1 VEVFVDHVTDLGL
14 LRSRHPEAWDA
25 FFERMYAR
33 LLGYAERRLGAGEDA
48 RDAVSETFTR
58 MVGSVDAIGRRAV
71 NPDAWCFGILHHVV
85 ADHHRRA
92 YRARTASLLPND
104 AAVVPEDQL
113 LLSDEHRQ
121 VRDAFDRLSPKDR
134 DLLELRVVGGLSA
147 GEVGEIMKMRPG
159 AVRMA
164 QQRALTRLRSHL
176 DEDDGQ

>member
-1 VEVFVDHVTDLGL
+1 VEVFVDHVTDLGR
-14 LRSRHPEAWDA
+14 LRARHPEAWDA
-25 FFERMYAR
+25 FFVRMYSR

-58 MVGSVDAIGRRAV
+58 MVSSVDTIGQRAV

-85 ADHHRRA
+85 TDHQRRT
-92 YRARTASLLPND
+92 YRARTA
-104 AAVVPEDQL
+104 AADPVGTFGDPEDHL

-121 VRDAFDRLSPKDR
+121 VRDAFDRLSDRDR

-147 GEVGEIMKMRPG
+147 DEVGEILNMRPG

-164 QQRALTRLRSHL
+164 QQRALDRLRSGL
-176 DEDDGQ
+176 DEDSRR

>member
-1 VEVFVDHVTDLGL
+1 MEVFVDHVTDLGL
-14 LRSRHPEAWDA
+14 LRARHPEAWDA
-25 FFERMYAR
+25 FFERMYSR

-58 MVGSVDAIGRRAV
+58 MVRSVDSIGQRSV

-85 ADHHRRA
+85 TDHLRRV
-92 YRARTASLLPND
+92 YRARTATLPPSG
-104 AAVVPEDQL
+104 AGGAPEDQL

-121 VRDAFDRLSPKDR
+121 VRDAFDRLSTRDR

-147 GEVGEIMKMRPG
+147 DEVGEIMNMRPG

-164 QQRALTRLRSHL
+164 QQRALERLRAQFE
-176 DEDDGQ
+176 EDGRP

>member
-1 VEVFVDHVTDLGL
+1 
-14 LRSRHPEAWDA
+14 
-25 FFERMYAR
+25 
-33 LLGYAERRLGAGEDA
+33 
-48 RDAVSETFTR
+48 
-58 MVGSVDAIGRRAV
+58 
-71 NPDAWCFGILHHVV
+71 
-85 ADHHRRA
+85 
-92 YRARTASLLPND
+92 LLPND